1 MDIQAEKLEIMKLLL
16 EVDSPEILSEVKAVF
31 KNKGYDF
38 YDELPQAVKD
48 SIDTGLQD
56 AEQGKLH
63 DHNFVMNDVKT
74 RYGVKH

>member
-1 MDIQAEKLEIMKLLL
+1 MNIQEEKLEIMKLIL
-16 EVDSPEILSEVKAVF
+16 EVDSPEILSEIKAVF
-31 KNKGYDF
+31 KNIGYDF
-38 YDELPQAVKD
+38 YDDLPQAVKD

-56 AEQGKLH
+56 AEQGKLY